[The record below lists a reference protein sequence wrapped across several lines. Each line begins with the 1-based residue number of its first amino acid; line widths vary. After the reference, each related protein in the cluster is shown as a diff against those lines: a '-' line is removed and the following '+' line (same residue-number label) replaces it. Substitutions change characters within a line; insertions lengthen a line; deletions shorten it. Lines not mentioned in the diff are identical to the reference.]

1 MLLKRLLIFLFL
13 FCFGFTSFQ
22 PVKAQ
27 VGEGMKQPRLLV
39 MIDES
44 SSMIEPWLKGKERYK
59 AATDIIMALY
69 DSVYAVNPAIE
80 FALRAFG
87 EQYNIKDHNCYDTK
101 QEVGYSRH
109 NRTQLQLRLEDLH
122 PLGTTPIAYSLQK
135 AADEDLLEDYKYFYS
150 LVLITDGGESC
161 GGDICEIARKLR
173 ERKIQFKPY
182 IISLVNDA
190 KLPGEYDCLGNYLQV
205 TTEAD
210 IPKAVGTIVE
220 SYRPMLNMIKSDF
233 KKLQSSMVAT
243 PSILKVEVPNVK
255 ITKEVPDT
263 IIVKAPKEV
272 PKPVPV
278 PEPKPEPKV
287 EPKPEPKP
295 ARVKEDIALLPIKKI
310 YAPKRMTA
318 YISPVTRDLKI
329 PHIPLPAPN
338 PPKEDITI
346 LPKKPKVETPPK
358 PKEPSEKLVSYV
370 LQTAES
376 ADTKLEVYFT
386 DGKGKFYKTTPE
398 IILTEP
404 NTDKE
409 VKRFIRA
416 IDNNGLPIAQKVQDG
431 TFNLRIGGGKIPL
444 IARSV
449 PIPPHK
455 TSKLTVVVSSG
466 SLHFAYEGKPDKPV
480 SEFSAWVT
488 ERVIGGNGPQVTQK
502 CDLDLEYE
510 TGTYHISIN
519 TTPKTERY
527 VDVEFGNVTVIT
539 IDEPGFLQITNT
551 APLGHV
557 ELFMPKNDNYVKFL
571 ELQVNGD
578 QVAQRV
584 RMQPGLYEARYK
596 GAGPGDVKRVKFNVK
611 STQTTELEL
620 EK

>member
-1 MLLKRLLIFLFL
+1 
-13 FCFGFTSFQ
+13 
-22 PVKAQ
+22 
-27 VGEGMKQPRLLV
+27 MKQPRLLV

-59 AATDIIMALY
+59 AATDIIMSLY
-69 DSVYAVNPAIE
+69 DSVYAVNPAVE

-101 QEVGYSRH
+101 QEVGFSRH

-122 PLGTTPIAYSLQK
+122 PLGTTPIAYSLGK

-190 KLPGEYDCLGNYLQV
+190 KLPMEYDCLGNYLQV
-205 TTEAD
+205 TSEAD

-233 KKLQSSMVAT
+233 KKLESSMVAT

-263 IIVKAPKEV
+263 IIVKAPKE
-272 PKPVPV
+272 
-278 PEPKPEPKV
+278 EPKPAPKP

-295 ARVKEDIALLPIKKI
+295 APKPERLREDIALVPIKKI

-318 YISPVTRDLKI
+318 YISPVTRELKI
-329 PHIPLPAPN
+329 PHIPMPPPN
-338 PPKEDITI
+338 APKEDIKI
-346 LPKKPKVETPPK
+346 IPRKPMVADPPK
-358 PKEPSEKLVSYV
+358 PKKPDEKMLSYV
-370 LQTAES
+370 VQPAES
-376 ADTKLEVYFT
+376 DETKLEVYFT
-386 DGKGKFYKTTPE
+386 DGKGKFYFTTPE
-398 IILTEP
+398 I
-404 NTDKE
+404 
-409 VKRFIRA
+409 
-416 IDNNGLPIAQKVQDG
+416 KVQDTG
-431 TFNLRIGGGKIPL
+431 TKKDIMHFIRQVDAKGMPVAQKIAPGTYNLVIGGGSIPL
-444 IARSV
+444 LAHAV
-449 PIPPHK
+449 PIDPHK
-455 TSKLTVVVSSG
+455 TSKVTLVVSSG
-466 SLHFAYEGKPDKPV
+466 SLHFAYEGKPNKPV
-480 SEFSAWVT
+480 SEFEALVT
-488 ERVIGGNGPQVTQK
+488 ERVIGGNGPQVSQH
-502 CDLDLEYE
+502 CDVDLEYE
-510 TGTYHISIN
+510 TGTYHITIN
-519 TTPKTERY
+519 TVPSTQRY
-527 VDVEFGNVTVIT
+527 VDIEFGNVTVIT
-539 IDEPGFLQITNT
+539 IDEPGFLQITNKS
-551 APLGHV
+551 PLGHA

-571 ELQVNGD
+571 DVQVNGD
-578 QVAQRV
+578 QVGQRI

-596 GAGPGDVKRVKFNVK
+596 GAGPGDVKRVKFSIK
-611 STQTTELEL
+611 SNETSELEL